1 MDRGDLQL
9 QQMAETRRVGRLDWR
24 TAQIVDRAIEM
35 LAKMTLHHDVQA
47 FMTENLV
54 PLNVQ
59 LRVLAG
65 HAVSRHRGGEND

>member
-9 QQMAETRRVGRLDWR
+9 QQMAEARRVERRDWR

-35 LAKMTLHHDVQA
+35 LAKMMPHRDVQV

-65 HAVSRHRGGEND
+65 HAVSRHQGGKNG